1 MERRILIVE
10 DDATLRRVLCDMLRL
25 KGYDVVAAEDGAE
38 GLRKLE
44 EYAPHLVIADVMLPR
59 MDGFEMVRRM
69 RGLRA
74 DVEVLFLSALD
85 SAEDVVEGFRSGGH
99 DYLRKPFD
107 MNELMVRIEALLL
120 RTVSAEPKS
129 VYTIGRYQFDA
140 ERETLTFDNV
150 EERLSSREAA
160 ILCRL
165 VEHRGRVVESRE
177 LLMELW
183 GDDSY
188 YNLRS
193 LNVFVS
199 RLRSKLS
206 KDSSVQISSV
216 RGVGYKLGCKR

>member
-1 MERRILIVE
+1 MSRRILIVE

-25 KGYDVVAAEDGAE
+25 KGYDVAQAKDGIE
-38 GLRKLE
+38 GLRTLE
-44 EYAPHLVIADVMLPR
+44 EFAPHLVVADVMLPQ

-69 RGLRA
+69 RSARA

-107 MNELMVRIEALLL
+107 MNELLVRIEALLL
-120 RTVSAEPKS
+120 RTATIESKS
-129 VYTIGRYQFDA
+129 VYSIGRYVFDA
-140 ERETLTFDNV
+140 EHETLELNGVT
-150 EERLSSREAA
+150 ERLSAREAA

-165 VEHRGRVVESRE
+165 AECRGRVVESRE
-177 LLMELW
+177 LLIELW

-206 KDSSVQISSV
+206 GDSSVQISSV
-216 RGVGYKLGCKR
+216 RGVGYKLGCKE